1 MPVLFRLLA
10 GAPLALLAALLLF
23 LAMRGLIAAGDVPL
37 EERRE
42 PPVID
47 INPQV
52 PERERPQRV
61 TEPEPVILAPPPVDR
76 LPTPSADVQG
86 RGEAALQWRLPSI
99 EPPDLGTHISFTVTD
114 RDAQPT
120 MRFPGAYP
128 PAAQQRGLE
137 GECLMQ
143 FDVGPDGAPFNIRA
157 LDCSSGL
164 FAAPSIRAVERWRY
178 APKILDGA
186 PVARTGVQTT
196 LDYRL
201 AD

>member
-10 GAPLALLAALLLF
+10 GAPLALFVALLLF
-23 LAMRGLIAAGDVPL
+23 LAMRGLIAVGGVPL
-37 EERRE
+37 EERQE

-52 PERERPQRV
+52 PERERPER
-61 TEPEPVILAPPPVDR
+61 TPIPEPAVLAPPPVDR
-76 LPTPSADVQG
+76 LPTPSADAQDG
-86 RGEAALQWRLPSI
+86 GEAAPQWRLPSI
-99 EPPDLGTHISFTVTD
+99 EPPDLGTQISFTVTD
-114 RDAQPT
+114 RDAQPAI
-120 MRFPGAYP
+120 RFPGAYP

-143 FDVGPDGAPFNIRA
+143 FDVGPDGLPFNIRA

-178 APKILDGA
+178 APKIMDGA
-186 PVARTGVQTT
+186 PVARTGVQST
-196 LDYRL
+196 LEYQLED
-201 AD
+201 